1 MKEILSGLKREDGI
15 QVLWQQ
21 GVESKTLFF
30 SYSDLI
36 DMKINALDLLDNPKN
51 YALDVDAHRIISKV

>member
-15 QVLWQQ
+15 HVMWQS
-21 GVESKTLFF
+21 GTESKTLFF
-30 SYSDLI
+30 SYSELI

-51 YALDVDAHRIISKV
+51 YALDVDGRRIISKV